1 MTASPRRI
9 SVLLWIV
16 NLASIAACVF
26 SYVYLSYF
34 VYRRTGSV
42 MASELVLI
50 APMVVPVLLCLLVN
64 RLASRSPPRQLL
76 LVANAVGVGV
86 ALATYTLIEVHE
98 GVAVVGALVGALA
111 IGFLDALQRVA
122 RTVAIKRYFSTADV
136 QYAVPLTLTA
146 QFIAG
151 GIAGVG
157 LAWFKDAVTPSLA
170 AAVVTGAF
178 ASAALAAALLPRLAH
193 VAPAPSAV
201 VQRFGAL
208 GTLVDVLGANPLL
221 RRGFWAFV
229 VFVSVFQGFFNVSR
243 VALPAHEL
251 QLPTSYVGYLQI
263 IGAMS
268 ALAGALLFVALGK
281 RKVVLG
287 HSAVVALSALSL
299 AAMVGACAAGTVL
312 PSFMLYFVYMFVWE
326 VLFFKY
332 QSDLVAVTPAEHMPL
347 VATFQYAGVY
357 LGMIVTAALGGALSH
372 RYGLAPTALV
382 FAVAYA
388 VWMSLT
394 AWRRRVVLAPVRSA

>member
-9 SVLLWIV
+9 SELLWIV

-64 RLASRSPPRQLL
+64 RLASRSPPKQLL

-86 ALATYTLIEVHE
+86 ALLTYTLIGSEL
-98 GVAVVGALVGALA
+98 AVPAALAGALA

-151 GIAGVG
+151 GVAGVG

-170 AAVVTGAF
+170 GAIVTGAF
-178 ASAALAAALLPRLAH
+178 AAAALAAGLLPRLAH

-251 QLPTSYVGYLQI
+251 QLPTSAVGVLQI
-263 IGAMS
+263 ISAMS

-287 HSAVVALSALSL
+287 RTAVVTLSALSL
-299 AAMVGACAAGTVL
+299 AAMVGACAAGAML
-312 PSFMLYFVYMFVWE
+312 PSFVLYFVYMFVWE

-382 FAVAYA
+382 FAAAYA
-388 VWMSLT
+388 VWMPLT
-394 AWRRRVVLAPVRSA
+394 AWRRRVVMAPVRSA